1 MYIYIYR
8 PISRFCIHTNAIYTL
23 WTSAD
28 FVNSPQLPHLDH
40 AVATK
45 GIWHRPL
52 LAGLAGWI
60 HFELHPSPL
69 SAWLFGNTHG
79 SLVKCIYQY
88 IHIYIY
94 TIYTYIYT
102 QYIYIC
108 IYIYIH
114 NIYIYTIYIYIIIY
128 THRFNM
134 ISSLAMIST
143 TFSRITTHQPNPTNG
158 PSTIYVHK
166 R

>member
-1 MYIYIYR
+1 MYIYIIDTITIYVYIYIYR
-8 PISRFCIHTNAIYTL
+8 PIISFCIHTNAIYTL

-88 IHIYIY
+88 IHIYIQY
-94 TIYTYIYT
+94 MYILYIYIYNTYIY
-102 QYIYIC
+102 IY
-108 IYIYIH
+108 
-114 NIYIYTIYIYIIIY
+114 NIYI
-128 THRFNM
+128 
-134 ISSLAMIST
+134 
-143 TFSRITTHQPNPTNG
+143 
-158 PSTIYVHK
+158 
-166 R
+166 